1 MKFVVTIVA
10 PVLPLAAVLS
20 PKEKGQVKVE
30 VKRIWKVLEPLYVI
44 SEALFRLT
52 DFLKQ
57 LITSPLHW
65 HKEEHQNY
73 NFCITQSRKCET
85 EQPRSAAAWDTK
97 VMWQT

>member
-73 NFCITQSRKCET
+73 NFCITQSRKCKT